1 MSKGE
6 FPAGYSRLTLSS
18 LAAIE
23 SFRRLLVR
31 EEELIA
37 LIAAG
42 EIVDSNTLATYAR
55 LKVRR
60 LIR

>member
-6 FPAGYSRLTLSS
+6 FPAEYSRLTLSS

-23 SFRRLLVR
+23 SFWRLLVL
-31 EEELIA
+31 EEELIG

-42 EIVDSNTLATYAR
+42 ELVDSNTLATHAR
-55 LKVRR
+55 LKTRR